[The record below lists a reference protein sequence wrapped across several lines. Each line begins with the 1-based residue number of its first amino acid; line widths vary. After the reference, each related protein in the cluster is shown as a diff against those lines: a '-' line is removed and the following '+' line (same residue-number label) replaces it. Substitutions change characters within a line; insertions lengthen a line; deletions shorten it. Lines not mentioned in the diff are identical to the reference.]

1 MQNSNDGL
9 FNSFLNSEET
19 IWVCREEQVIF
30 QSQKKGIAP
39 LIEYIHQHGSS
50 ADEVTVFDR
59 VVGNAAALLL
69 KTACCKMI
77 YSAVGS
83 EIALKTLEKLSIPC
97 FFIKVV
103 PYIINR
109 KGDGM
114 CPFEKASIGK
124 SPDEFFEYLK
134 ESHRFD

>member
-19 IWVCREEQVIF
+19 LWVCRGDQIIF
-30 QSQKKGIAP
+30 QSQKRGIAP
-39 LIEYIHQHGSS
+39 LIEYIQKHGFS
-50 ADEVTVFDR
+50 ADEVTVCDR

-69 KTACCKMI
+69 KTACSNMV

-83 EIALKTLEKLSIPC
+83 EIALKTLEKLSIPS

-134 ESHRFD
+134 RTSPI